1 MTIHERNQW
10 KSIYVRTS
18 TSRQDLSSQIT
29 LCKSVAGDEATV
41 YEDVAVSGKIDHR
54 NGINQLL
61 EDARAGR
68 VSGLYIS
75 ELSRIGRSLG
85 FTMQVVEELHT
96 LKVPVILAKTNTVLD
111 PSTLEGKALLG
122 ALALAADIEHS
133 LILERSARGRARMV
147 EKGSKPGR
155 KRKPI
160 DGQALRDLAGA
171 GRSASQIARGVG
183 VSKATV
189 LRRLKLLGITLQ
201 KARYVEENRTD
212 AKSANNEMNGINKE
226 L

>member
-1 MTIHERNQW
+1 MKT
-10 KSIYVRTS
+10 IYVRTS
-18 TSRQDLSSQIT
+18 TSRQDLTSQTDI
-29 LCKSVAGDEATV
+29 CKSVAGNDAIIYQDSAT
-41 YEDVAVSGKIDHR
+41 SGKSDTR
-54 NGINQLL
+54 AGINRLL
-61 EDARAGR
+61 EDARAGK
-68 VSGLYIS
+68 VSGVYIA

-85 FTMQVVEELHT
+85 FTMRVVEELHS

-201 KARYVEENRTD
+201 KARYVEENRTGPI
-212 AKSANNEMNGINKE
+212 SANNEPHE
-226 L
+226 EP